1 MFKPRPCGCKGIRTC
16 LICEADFGIQKVT
29 CSIESEDSLKDSL
42 EFCHL
47 CGDKAWPGQD
57 VWKRHPNH
65 HPPNIE
71 TDKQSVYEQG
81 YEYLGVL
88 LVPDFLTE
96 KEETELVS
104 GCDSMEWDLS
114 QSGRRK
120 QNFGPKTN
128 FKRKKISGKSFE
140 GFPSFSNKFQQK
152 LRTVPLLSDF
162 ITIEQCAI
170 EYRPETGAC
179 IDPHIDDCW
188 VWGERVISI
197 SLLSPSYL
205 TMTKY
210 TGTAQKYNLDYHFC
224 NNGEMEVPSKTLLR
238 ESAPS
243 FPIVRIPMP
252 TRSLLVLYGPAR
264 YAWEHCV
271 LRKDISSR
279 RICMAYRE
287 FTPEYL
293 PAGSQYESQGEDVIK
308 RAEQFF

>member
-16 LICEADFGIQKVT
+16 LVCEADFGIAKVNPDLDEK
-29 CSIESEDSLKDSL
+29 SSQESF

-47 CGDKAWPGQD
+47 CGDLAWKGQD
-57 VWKRHPNH
+57 VWKDHPH
-65 HPPNIE
+65 LSASAGESFPF
-71 TDKQSVYEQG
+71 
-81 YEYLGVL
+81 LGVYL
-88 LVPDFLTE
+88 EPNFMTEEEERRLVA
-96 KEETELVS
+96 

-128 FKRKKISGKSFE
+128 FKKKKISGRSFQ
-140 GFPSFSNKFQQK
+140 GFPPFSKEFQEK
-152 LRTVPLLSDF
+152 LNSVPLLSDF

-197 SLLSPSYL
+197 NLLSDSVL
-205 TMTKY
+205 TMNKF
-210 TGTAQKYNLDYHFC
+210 TGGITKYNLSYCYNDSIREDPIQKEEA
-224 NNGEMEVPSKTLLR
+224 GGDKTGMEHPL
-238 ESAPS
+238 
-243 FPIVRIPMP
+243 VRIPMP
-252 TRSLLVLYGPAR
+252 RRSLLVLYGPAR
-264 YAWEHCV
+264 YQWEHGIF
-271 LRKDISSR
+271 RKDITGR

-293 PAGSQYESQGEDVIK
+293 PKGQKYDDVGKEIIE
-308 RAEQFF
+308 RANQIVDNM